1 MLHKI
6 TNNMRS
12 KRSLLKIMFICSCC
26 FLLSSIPLMAQQE
39 PMYSQYMFNMLQLNP
54 AYAGNRAVDN
64 VTLMYRKQWLN
75 VSGSPTT
82 ATVSWDSRREGTNVG
97 YGLQVYNDKI
107 GIENTTGFQGFY
119 SYRIPFENSF
129 LSFGLSAGVLYYNA
143 AYSQIQTTQGG
154 DPLLQADVKKMMP
167 TAGFGILYGSEKW
180 YMGFSVPALLKTKV
194 DGDGTNST
202 NAVGA
207 NNHYFLTG
215 GFVLDMSENFQLKPS
230 VLIKSVKGAPLQLDY
245 NLNGWINKVIGVGAS
260 YRTGDA
266 LVGMIELQVTP
277 EFRLGYAYDYTISNL
292 NMFTKWGTHELM
304 LRYEFGGPKS
314 RRLLSPRYY

>member
-1 MLHKI
+1 M
-6 TNNMRS
+6 TSNMHAEHSLS
-12 KRSLLKIMFICSCC
+12 KMKFICFFC
-26 FLLSSIPLMAQQE
+26 FLLSSISLMAQQE

-82 ATVSWDSRREGTNVG
+82 ATVSWDGRREGSNVG

-167 TAGFGILYGSEKW
+167 TAGFGVLYGSERW
-180 YMGFSVPALLKTKV
+180 YMGFSVPALLKTKAE
-194 DGDGTNST
+194 GDGTNST
-202 NAVGA
+202 NSIGA
-207 NNHYFLTG
+207 NHHYFLTG
-215 GFVLDMSENFQLKPS
+215 GFVLDLSESFQLKPS
-230 VLIKSVKGAPLQLDY
+230 VLVKSVQGAPLQLDY
-245 NLNGWINKVIGVGAS
+245 NLNGWINKVIGIGAS

-292 NMFTKWGTHELM
+292 NTFTKWGTHELM
-304 LRYEFGGPKS
+304 LRYEFGGLKS

>member
-82 ATVSWDSRREGTNVG
+82 ATVSWDSRQEGTNVG

-180 YMGFSVPALLKTKV
+180 YMGFSVPALLKTKAES
-194 DGDGTNST
+194 DGTNST
-202 NAVGA
+202 NAIGA

-292 NMFTKWGTHELM
+292 NTFTKWGTHELM

>member
-1 MLHKI
+1 
-6 TNNMRS
+6 
-12 KRSLLKIMFICSCC
+12 
-26 FLLSSIPLMAQQE
+26 MAQQE

-82 ATVSWDSRREGTNVG
+82 ATVSWDSRQESTNVG

-167 TAGFGILYGSEKW
+167 TAGFGILYGSERW
-180 YMGFSVPALLKTKV
+180 YLGFSVPALLKTKAE
-194 DGDGTNST
+194 GDGTNST

-292 NMFTKWGTHELM
+292 NTFTKWGTHELM

>member
-167 TAGFGILYGSEKW
+167 TAGFGILYGSERW
-180 YMGFSVPALLKTKV
+180 YLGFSVPALLKTKAE
-194 DGDGTNST
+194 GDGTNST

-292 NMFTKWGTHELM
+292 NTFTKWGTHELM